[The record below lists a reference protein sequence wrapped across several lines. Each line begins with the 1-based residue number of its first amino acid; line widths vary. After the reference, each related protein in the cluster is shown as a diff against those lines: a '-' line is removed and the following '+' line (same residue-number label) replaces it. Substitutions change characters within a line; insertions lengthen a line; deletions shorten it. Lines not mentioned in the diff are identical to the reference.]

1 MGCSVKIRQR
11 GRPGLL
17 SHLATVRWSRGP
29 GSPLR
34 RGWCP
39 GAQVTPGSSF
49 HPLAPTGPGPPG
61 GGSAAPEIQRPVYM
75 VVFYPTGLRMPGR
88 RNCVSFIPVALPDL
102 IQQVALSRCTR
113 THTNKG
119 AHAADSEPG
128 SEARPAGRRALRLS
142 ASLSYTHSY
151 LPPCVSCTHTP
162 EPPSSSPNQLSPDS
176 VSYLRLFAQ
185 WRRKAKDSL

>member
-1 MGCSVKIRQR
+1 MELLVKTSVLRISYTHETSFGVLCKNQATWPSRAAF
-11 GRPGLL
+11 PP
-17 SHLATVRWSRGP
+17 ATVRWSRGP

-34 RGWCP
+34 RGRRP

-88 RNCVSFIPVALPDL
+88 RNCVSFVPVALPDL

-113 THTNKG
+113 THKQG
-119 AHAADSEPG
+119 CPRCG
-128 SEARPAGRRALRLS
+128 
-142 ASLSYTHSY
+142 
-151 LPPCVSCTHTP
+151 
-162 EPPSSSPNQLSPDS
+162 Q
-176 VSYLRLFAQ
+176 
-185 WRRKAKDSL
+185 